1 MINIKI
7 VIGNKGVIITTKI
20 MALVVVILAS
30 FYFLGQ
36 QQQFP
41 GISVPSVEKPTTI
54 TSTQEASKK
63 IISMSATI
71 EDIGSLL
78 EDIDKNLG

>member
-20 MALVVVILAS
+20 MALVLVILAA
-30 FYFLGQ
+30 FYFLGPG
-36 QQQFP
+36 QQFP
-41 GISVPSVEKPTTI
+41 GIGLPGVEKPTTI